1 MQKPRPNLSKSQDN
15 FEIIDAHAH
24 LGPREI
30 GGEYAIMGNFYSAE
44 QLLQSMDTNGIEMSI
59 AFAMRQLDDYS
70 DANQYIISSGKKHP
84 DRIIPFARLNPWM
97 KDNVDQLKRA
107 ISDGARGLKLHP
119 GDDLFDPDDP
129 MVHPLL
135 ELAERA
141 RIPVVLHTGGTAKP
155 TMVGL
160 AADRFPRVNFVL
172 LHLSDFHDHVFVA
185 KKCENVYLET
195 SQCLYLHRIARQIVD
210 VLGAHKVIWGT
221 DVPYHYQ
228 EIEKRKF
235 ELAGLK
241 DEERSLIMNGNVRRI
256 LNMSQESNALTEVKR
271 RRGLSKA

>member
-1 MQKPRPNLSKSQDN
+1 LQTPRPNLNKSHDN
-15 FEIIDAHAH
+15 LEIIDGHAH

-30 GGEYAIMGNFYSAE
+30 GDEYATMGNFYSVE
-44 QLLQSMDTNGIEMSI
+44 QLIQSMDANGIDVAI
-59 AFAMRQLDDYS
+59 VFAMRQLDDYS
-70 DANQYIISSGKKHP
+70 DANQYITSSGNKHP

-97 KDNVDQLKRA
+97 KNNVGQLKRA
-107 ISDGARGLKLHP
+107 IGDGVRGLKLHP

-135 ELAERA
+135 ELAEKA
-141 RIPVVLHTGGTAKP
+141 RIPVVLHTGGTSKA

-160 AADRFPRVNFVL
+160 VADRFPRVNFVL

-195 SQCLYLHRIARQIVD
+195 SQCLYLYRIARQIVD
-210 VLGAHKVIWGT
+210 AVGAHKVIWGT

-228 EIEKRKF
+228 EIEKRKI

-241 DEERSLIMNGNVRRI
+241 DEERRLIMSGNIRRL
-256 LNMSQESNALTEVKR
+256 LNMSH
-271 RRGLSKA
+271 